1 MPRPVSFLVREVLV
15 ARVQQAAPV
24 VQKDPLVRQVLVEHQ
39 VQEVLRRSP
48 ELTLVDLLE
57 VIRERLEV
65 HILRTQ

>member
-1 MPRPVSFLVREVLV
+1 MPRPVSFLVRVVLV
-15 ARVQQAAPV
+15 ALVQQVAPV
-24 VQKDPLVRQVLVEHQ
+24 VQKDPLVHQALVEHQ